1 MRTGYKENGSMN
13 NVYKNKIKQKL
24 SAQGFSLIEL
34 LVVLVIMGM
43 LAGLVGPRLF
53 GNVDK
58 AKVKT
63 ANTQIKM
70 LKGSL
75 QTYRLD
81 VGAYPTTDQG
91 LSALTSKPATAQ
103 FWQGPYLDDALPLD
117 PWGKAYQYEKN
128 TSAEQGFYL
137 YSLGA
142 DGKRGGDEFNA
153 DVGYTPR

>member
-1 MRTGYKENGSMN
+1 MN
-13 NVYKNKIKQKL
+13 NVYKNKFGTKS
-24 SAQGFSLIEL
+24 SAHGFSLIEL

-81 VGAYPTTDQG
+81 MGSYPSTQDG
-91 LSALTSKPATAQ
+91 LSALVRKPDNAG
-103 FWQGPYLDDALPLD
+103 FWQGPYLDDQLPLD
-117 PWGKAYQYEKN
+117 PWGNPYQYELN
-128 TSAEQGFYL
+128 ASGEQGFYL
-137 YSLGA
+137 FSFGA
-142 DGKRGGDEFNA
+142 DGKRGGEELNA
-153 DVGYTPR
+153 DVGYAPNS